1 MFEEEK
7 EAYFTYNKNVKMLY
21 KDTETRFA
29 NDPDVLEDDLTVMC
43 KILYQKE
50 LLDVFGLTD
59 GFDFRELTNRMEI
72 VYDLIKTDVRIIE
85 LITKNYFQDDLMTFF
100 TLFAYDTL
108 ETTHAV
114 ICLCLPC

>member
-7 EAYFTYNKNVKMLY
+7 EAPFTYNKNVKMLY
-21 KDTETRFA
+21 KDTEIRFA

-72 VYDLIKTDVRIIE
+72 VYDLIKTDPRIIE

-108 ETTHAV
+108 HTTHAV
-114 ICLCLPC
+114 ICICLP